1 MNSLQNIRDQFQ
13 SLVGRVIYQVRRSL
27 FGMNNERIDFL
38 MDSFYKLPP
47 QHQTGVLAGAAGLLF
62 VFVLG
67 AFTIYFSRINAL
79 EDELN
84 SSFDALQEIRVL
96 NASYE
101 SELHRYDEL
110 KGLISRSA
118 ADFKPKPY
126 FESKSNQVGVAISDL
141 RSQDADISAE
151 SPLAQDFRYS
161 QVEFRLPKVSLPR
174 LLKFVEEVEK
184 GNPNLNF
191 HSLQIRTRYGDR
203 LFFETN
209 AKVVGYKPGG
219 GSVN

>member
-13 SLVGRVIYQVRRSL
+13 SLVSRVVYQVRRSL
-27 FGMNNERIDFL
+27 FGMNNERIDFV

-47 QHQTGVLAGAAGLLF
+47 QQQTGVLAGAAGLLL

-84 SSFDALQEIRVL
+84 TSFDALQEIRVL

-101 SELHRYDEL
+101 SELHRYQEL
-110 KGLISRSA
+110 KSLVSRNA
-118 ADFKPKPY
+118 NDFKPKPY

-141 RSQDADISAE
+141 RSQDSDIPAE
-151 SPLAQDFRYS
+151 SALAQDFRYS
-161 QVEFRLPKVSLPR
+161 QVDFRLPKVSLPR

-184 GNPNLNF
+184 GNPNLIF

-209 AKVVGYKPGG
+209 AKVVGYKTGG
-219 GSVN
+219 AN